1 MIKMVVLGLDQAT
14 STGYAVSDESG
25 KILMSGH
32 ITVQGTRGEKFVA
45 FRNWLEQMLI
55 TVNPDIIAHER
66 PHFRGDAATEL
77 CVGLCAII
85 AMSGTDHGIPVHS
98 VQSMVL
104 KKWATGNGRA
114 EKADMVKAA
123 QAFTEH
129 TLNVKKDNDEADAIH
144 IARWGALTCL

>member
-1 MIKMVVLGLDQAT
+1 MIVLGLDQAT
-14 STGYAVSDESG
+14 STGYAVADETG
-25 KILMSGH
+25 KILTSGH
-32 ITVQGTRGEKFVA
+32 AVFKGDRGVKFVE
-45 FRNWLEQMLI
+45 FRNWLEQVLS
-55 TVNPDIIAHER
+55 TTQPDIIAHER

-85 AMSGTDHGIPVHS
+85 AMAGVDHGIPVYS

-114 EKADMVKAA
+114 EKDDMVKAA
-123 QAFTEH
+123 QPFTEH
-129 TLNVKKDNDEADAIH
+129 ILNVKKDNDEADAIH